1 MAADGSLNFDTKVD
15 EEGFKK
21 GVSSLKRAVDTFVKK
36 INLTGRQIDESFE
49 KSEKVVSLE
58 NQIEQTEERIR
69 GLVSELKEMENV
81 HIPTEEYKTLSKET
95 EKAELK
101 LEGLLN
107 RQEKFENTGKSKQS
121 SAWKSLQYDIETA
134 TRKLAGYEKRMQLL
148 KDNGNAFM
156 PGSSSAAYQKKAEEL
171 SSLNGKLYEQKQKL
185 NEVVVSENA
194 ATQGGQQY
202 IGMVDSLKMQLG
214 RLPAYF
220 KGIGRSAITGLATAP
235 IKLFTGS
242 MNGALWVTKKVASGM
257 KNLGF
262 GIAKK
267 AAISAGKE
275 FLRLSKSLLGLERS
289 AKKSKKGFSAFGM
302 LGRSLMFS
310 MVFRALS
317 GIGNALKEGTQN
329 FAQYSDSFNSTMS
342 SFTSSLSQLKN
353 SFASAFSPV
362 TSVAIPILDAL
373 IQKLIQVINVVG
385 QFLSALGGSSTY
397 TKAVKVNKDYA
408 ASLKKTGG
416 AAKSA
421 GQDAKKAL
429 APFDDLV
436 QIQQE
441 GADSSG
447 GGGTGSVD
455 PSQMFTEETIDS
467 GISGFAN
474 KLKELFE
481 AEDWTGIGRLIGGK
495 VNEAVLSFGD
505 YISWDNVGVEVT
517 AFVLAFT
524 AILNSAVGII
534 DWYSV
539 GIAAGNGMDTLF
551 NTLHLLL
558 TEIDW
563 ALLGTALAY
572 GLNGIVDTVDWNLFG
587 ATIGAYFQARI
598 SGLYGFVSTADWP
611 GIGQAIGSSLMGM
624 TNQIDWSMLGL
635 TFALGLN
642 GVFDVLGNAAM
653 TYDWTNLGSSLAM
666 SLSIFFQNFD
676 WAGSAGAVST
686 IIIGLLDALITFI
699 AETDWMA
706 VGEGVAVALENI
718 DWATIA
724 ARLWTVFW
732 NAVFSAFAVFGSFL
746 GTLIVDGVTAAKEY
760 FQGKIEECGGDIW
773 LGIAK
778 GILDAI
784 KGIGKWVIDN
794 IFFPFVDAFKNAFGI
809 HSPSKVMAE
818 MGQYLWDGFCDGIKE
833 FFSNPGDFIKANIT
847 DPFINSIRKFLGI
860 HSPSTVMEGIGSNT
874 VAGFNKGVTNEQS
887 DSQNVIR
894 SWAEGV
900 AKWFSNKFGIGNNDA
915 EESRKWATSIM
926 SGFNTTVSSQYT
938 NSQSIMERWAEN
950 TRKWFVGNTENKGV
964 NEASWKKYAGNIVKA
979 FTETITARHTDTQ
992 IPMEFWAES
1001 SRKWFT
1007 GTDETAGVNEAGW
1020 ANFADNV
1027 IRAFSAAINTGHTG
1041 TREPVESW
1049 SMHVREWFWGD
1060 TNSVGTGGLYM
1071 AFYNMAK
1078 RINEGF
1084 ANGVSDFAHMAK
1096 AAIREWAEEVMDEA
1110 EEEFDIHSPSRE
1122 FRAIAEYVIK
1132 GFNEGISDMASTS
1145 QAAAQHWLDSV
1156 LDIFDGVDVSVPIG
1170 LDIPNAASY
1179 MPRIATGTVVPP
1191 KAGEASASMRG
1202 NGQAQEETLLY
1213 LLQKID
1219 ELITQF
1225 KSDGDRT
1232 IEIVLN
1238 LTGNLAS
1245 LARILKP
1252 ELDKEAARKGV
1263 NLVIVGGV

>member
-81 HIPTEEYKTLSKET
+81 QIPTEEYKTLSKET

-107 RQEKFENTGKSKQS
+107 RQEKFEKTGKSKQS

-289 AKKSKKGFSAFGM
+289 TKKSKKGFSAFGM
-302 LGRSLMFS
+302 IGRSLMFS

-373 IQKLIQVINVVG
+373 IQKLIQVINVIG

-436 QIQQE
+436 QIQRE
-441 GADSSG
+441 GTDSSG

-455 PSQMFTEETIDS
+455 PSRMFTEETIDS
-467 GISGFAN
+467 SISGFAN
-474 KLKELFE
+474 KLKELFG
-481 AEDWTGIGRLIGGK
+481 AEDWSGIGRLIGGK
-495 VNEAVLSFGD
+495 VNEAVLRFGD

-524 AILNSAVGII
+524 AILNSAVGTI

-539 GIAAGNGMDTLF
+539 GIAAGNGINTLF
-551 NTLHLLL
+551 NTLYLLL

-572 GLNGIVDTVDWNLFG
+572 GLNGVVDTVDWNLFG
-587 ATIGAYFQARI
+587 ATIGAYFQAKI
-598 SGLYGFVSTADWP
+598 SGLYGFVSTADW
-611 GIGQAIGSSLMGM
+611 GSVGTALADGSMGVI
-624 TNQIDWSMLGL
+624 NQVDWEMLG
-635 TFALGLN
+635 TFFAEKWNAVFSVAENFAITFDWKEFGNKLATGLS
-642 GVFDVLGNAAM
+642 
-653 TYDWTNLGSSLAM
+653 T
-666 SLSIFFQNFD
+666 FFQTFD
-676 WAGSAGAVST
+676 WAGAGTAISDIV
-686 IIIGLLDALITFI
+686 IGLLDALITFLT
-699 AETDWMA
+699 ETDWWA
-706 VGEGVAVALENI
+706 FGEGVATGLENI
-718 DWATIA
+718 EWSVVANRLFMAIGAAIGGIA
-724 ARLWTVFW
+724 A
-732 NAVFSAFAVFGSFL
+732 FL
-746 GTLIVDGVTAAKEY
+746 GGLIADGVTAAKEY
-760 FQGKIEECGGDIW
+760 FQGKIEECGGDVW
-773 LGIAK
+773 LGIEK

-784 KGIGKWVIDN
+784 KGIGKWVNDN
-794 IFFPFVDAFKNAFGI
+794 IFSPFIEAFKNAFGI
-809 HSPSKVMAE
+809 HSPSKAMAE

-833 FFSNPGDFIKANIT
+833 FFSNPRDFIKANIT
-847 DPFINSIRKFLGI
+847 DPFINSIKKFLGI

-887 DSQNVIR
+887 ASQNVIR

-900 AKWFSNKFGIGNNDA
+900 AKWFSNKFGIGNNNA

-938 NSQSIMERWAEN
+938 NSQSIMERWAEY
-950 TRKWFVGNTENKGV
+950 TRKWFVGNAENKGV

-1007 GTDETAGVNEAGW
+1007 GKDETAGVNEASW
-1020 ANFADNV
+1020 AKFANNI
-1027 IRAFSAAINTGHTG
+1027 IRAFSAAINTGHAG
-1041 TREPVESW
+1041 AKEPMESW

-1060 TNSVGTGGLYM
+1060 TNSVGTGGLYA

-1096 AAIREWAEEVMDEA
+1096 SAIREWADEIMEEA

-1122 FRAIAEYVIK
+1122 FHTIAEYVVK
-1132 GFNEGISDMASTS
+1132 GFNKGITDLASTS
-1145 QAAAQHWLDSV
+1145 RNAAQRWLDSV
-1156 LDIFDGVDVSVPIG
+1156 LDIFDGVDVSVPVG

-1191 KAGEASASMRG
+1191 KAGEASASTRG

-1225 KSDGDRT
+1225 KSDGDRP

-1252 ELDKEAARKGV
+1252 ELDKETARKGV